1 MAQGHHGTDPVIY
14 PLPAVVGNADAKDAI
29 RCGLCSSHIHTIL
42 ISGPAGTGK
51 TIMAR
56 AAAGISGSRR
66 VIELPLNV
74 TREQVFGTIDIETA
88 LSTGNTEVSDSLLRR
103 ANGNILVADNV
114 NLLPKDLIHTV
125 LDAVC
130 EGIVRAELD
139 GASVCEELD
148 TLLIATM
155 DPAEAELEPSEL
167 DRFDIAVDADLL
179 DDQEDRMEVLRR
191 SLAYSA
197 DAEGFSACYDAEV
210 YRMSESLAR
219 ADPDSVS
226 LDSGLMEIISRVCN
240 ELGVAGHRG
249 CISTAETAC
258 ALAALDGRYE
268 AMEGDIKRAVRLCLM
283 HRSNVEEETDE
294 EDEEQF
300 VQEAEKA
307 STEESIMTD
316 SGTSGTLH
324 SEPTPRIL
332 GHSVEG
338 GDENEY
344 DQSQDVVF
352 AVGKTFRVKDF
363 IPKEKHMGKD
373 RETGR
378 RGLTLSEDTRG
389 RCIGY
394 MIPRGKPRD
403 VALGAT
409 IRVAAPHQPERERNG
424 LAIAIHKEDVRD
436 KVRVRRK
443 GSKILFVV
451 DGSGSMDSQSRMV
464 AVKGTILSILKD
476 AYLRRDMVGLVVF
489 RGDGAEEVLP
499 LTRSVVTAYRVLEEM
514 PTGGRTPLNAGLC
527 KGYEALNRYA
537 ERGEE
542 PVMIVMTD
550 GWGNVPVDS
559 EQRPQNELRSIAR
572 VLSETDIRMVVV
584 DTETK
589 KSRFAK
595 AEELSTMLGADFIK
609 LDDINADSLS
619 ASVETALD
627 QDRA

>member
-1 MAQGHHGTDPVIY
+1 MAQRRHGTDPVIY
-14 PLPAVVGNADAKDAI
+14 PLPAVVGNLDAKDAI
-29 RCGLCSSHIHTIL
+29 RCGLCSRHIHTIL
-42 ISGPAGTGK
+42 IVGPAGTGK

-56 AAAGISGSRR
+56 STAGISGSRR

-74 TREQVFGTIDIETA
+74 TREQLLGTIDIETA
-88 LSTGNTEVSDSLLRR
+88 LSTGRTEVSDSLLRR

-114 NLLPKDLIHTV
+114 NLLPKDLLHTV

-155 DPAEAELEPSEL
+155 DPAEAELEPSVR
-167 DRFDIAVDADLL
+167 DRFDIAVETELL
-179 DDQEDRMEVLRR
+179 DDEKERLEVLRR
-191 SLAYSA
+191 GLAYSMN
-197 DAEGFSACYDAEV
+197 AESFSACYDAEV
-210 YRMSESLAR
+210 YRMSESVAK
-219 ADPDSVS
+219 ANPDYVS
-226 LDSGLMEIISRVCN
+226 LDRGLMEIISRVCI
-240 ELGVAGHRG
+240 ELGVTGHRG

-258 ALAALDGRYE
+258 ALASLDGRSE
-268 AMEGDIKRAVRLCLM
+268 TSEDDVRRAVGLCLM
-283 HRSNVEEETDE
+283 HRSNVGEEANE
-294 EDEEQF
+294 EEEQF
-300 VQEAEKA
+300 VQEAEDVPL
-307 STEESIMTD
+307 EESKTTN

-324 SEPTPRIL
+324 SGPTPIIL

-338 GDENEY
+338 GDEIEY
-344 DQSQDVVF
+344 DQSQEVVF
-352 AVGKTFRVKDF
+352 AVGKTFRVRDFLPKD
-363 IPKEKHMGKD
+363 KRMSRD

-403 VALGAT
+403 IALGAT

-424 LAIAIHKEDVRD
+424 LAISIHREDIRD

-527 KGYEALNRYA
+527 KGYEVLNRYA

-572 VLSETDIRMVVV
+572 VLSETEIRMVVV

-627 QDRA
+627 QERA

>member
-42 ISGPAGTGK
+42 ISGAAGTGK

-56 AAAGISGSRR
+56 AAAGISGSRH

-114 NLLPKDLIHTV
+114 NLLPKDLLHTV

-191 SLAYSA
+191 GLAYSA

-363 IPKEKHMGKD
+363 IPKEKHMGRD

-527 KGYEALNRYA
+527 KGYEVLNRYA